1 VTAAVILGGG
11 QATRMNGVKALAP
24 WNGATLIEAVI
35 ARLKPQ
41 AEILALNARPDQAG
55 DLSAFG
61 LPVLVDEDDLSD
73 LGPLSGVRT
82 ALKWAG
88 GHGHAHVIIA
98 PCDMPNLPEDMVA
111 RLMAVE
117 AAEIV
122 YFAGVR
128 DHPLC
133 ARWNVSLL
141 PVLDAEL
148 TAAKA
153 DGGLAVMRFVERRT
167 VIKLPAGDNAAFTNI
182 NSL

>member
-1 VTAAVILGGG
+1 VTAVVILAGG

-24 WNGATLIEAVI
+24 WIGATLIEAVI
-35 ARLKPQ
+35 ARLQPQ
-41 AEILALNARPDQAG
+41 ADTLAINVRSDQAA
-55 DLSAFG
+55 DLAAFG
-61 LPVLVDEDDLSD
+61 LPLLVDDERVSD

-82 ALKWAG
+82 ALVWARD
-88 GHGHAHVIIA
+88 HARAYVVTA
-98 PCDMPNLPEDMVA
+98 PCDMPDLPDDMVA

-122 YFAGVR
+122 YFAGAR

-133 ARWNVSLL
+133 ARWAVSLL
-141 PVLDAEL
+141 PVVDAEL

-153 DGGLAVMRFVERRT
+153 DGGLAVMRFVERRLA
-167 VIKLPAGDNAAFTNI
+167 IKLPAGDNAAFTNI

>member
-1 VTAAVILGGG
+1 
-11 QATRMNGVKALAP
+11 MNGVKALAP
-24 WNGATLIEAVI
+24 WNGVTLIEAVI
-35 ARLKPQ
+35 ARLRSQ
-41 AEILALNARPDQAG
+41 ADVLALNARPDQAG
-55 DLSAFG
+55 DLAAFG
-61 LPVLVDEDDLSD
+61 LPVLIDDDNLSD

-88 GHGHAHVIIA
+88 EHGYAHVIIA

-117 AAEIV
+117 AADIV
-122 YFAGVR
+122 YFAGAR

-133 ARWNVSLL
+133 ARWSVALL

-148 TAAKA
+148 MAAKA

-167 VIKLPAGDNAAFTNI
+167 VIKLAAGNNAAFTNI